1 LEALIRDSEHRPVC
15 SQGTPTVSV
24 SFLAKRRDACHN
36 TGEGKPRKRRKGGEH
51 NINSIERVTKYKIK
65 RVEMKADI
73 GQQQYLL
80 CVQGRKRGGYFQI
93 LQQHCSS
100 KAPGEKRE
108 ALRQE
113 SSQPEGEKR
122 RGGKKG

>member
-1 LEALIRDSEHRPVC
+1 
-15 SQGTPTVSV
+15 
-24 SFLAKRRDACHN
+24 
-36 TGEGKPRKRRKGGEH
+36 
-51 NINSIERVTKYKIK
+51 
-65 RVEMKADI
+65 MKADI

-113 SSQPEGEKR
+113 TSQKVRKGEGVRRDGGGEAAKR
-122 RGGKKG
+122 AAVVTCKSLLDGIAVYVCVETPLD